1 MTMTMTGVGRAR
13 RKTSLKASKQSG
25 VALLQV
31 LLISLVISLLAI
43 RFTQT
48 ARDQIA
54 IAEQFNGRVQAQFT
68 AYSAKNAAIFAV
80 LSDRIT
86 PVAVTGQGSDLV
98 LQIKNELG
106 RHGDPVTFEKGVT
119 IALQDLNGLLPQ
131 RFPLH
136 PLWPKVLVGLGLT
149 EQQAKQR
156 LGVWSDFQDGDID
169 AWIPGDKEPLTLPTG
184 QAYLNGFA
192 QTDLPLRWVFAD
204 QPELTKT
211 LLSISDINAPY
222 ALNMGNAARPLLRA
236 LFESDATAAIISD
249 RGLSEM
255 FVEQLLPM
263 AMVDEFNP
271 PTSVR
276 NSSRLQIKTSVVQEQ
291 GSWTET
297 VTLYLTPFLDPP
309 YRILIAK

>member
-1 MTMTMTGVGRAR
+1 MTMTGVGRAR

-48 ARDQIA
+48 ARDQIV
-54 IAEQFNGRVQAQFT
+54 IADQFNGRVQAQFT
-68 AYSAKNAAIFAV
+68 AYSAKSAAIFAV

-86 PVAVTGQGSDLV
+86 PMTVMGQGSDLV
-98 LQIKNELG
+98 LQIKNKLG
-106 RHGDPVTFEKGVT
+106 RYGDSVTFDNGVA

-131 RFPLH
+131 RYPYH

-156 LGVWSDFQDGDID
+156 LGVWADFQDADID
-169 AWIPGDKEPLTLPTG
+169 AWIAGDKEPLTLPAG

-192 QTDLPLRWVFAD
+192 QTDLPLRWVFTD
-204 QPELTKT
+204 QPALTKT

-222 ALNMGNAARPLLRA
+222 TLNMGNAPRPLLRA
-236 LFESDATAAIISD
+236 LFESDATAAMISD
-249 RGLSEM
+249 RALSEV
-255 FVEQLLPM
+255 FVKQLLPM

-276 NSSRLQIKTSVVQEQ
+276 NSSHLQIKTSVTQEQ
-291 GSWTET
+291 ASWTET

-309 YRILIAK
+309 YSILVAK

>member
-1 MTMTMTGVGRAR
+1 MTMTGAGRAH
-13 RKTSLKASKQSG
+13 RKTSLKAAKQSG

-48 ARDQIA
+48 ARDQIT

-68 AYSAKNAAIFAV
+68 AYSAKSAAIFAA

-86 PVAVTGQGSDLV
+86 PVTVTGQGSDLV
-98 LQIKNELG
+98 LQIKNNLG
-106 RHGDPVTFEKGVT
+106 RHGDPVTFDNGVT

-131 RFPLH
+131 RYPYH
-136 PLWPKVLVGLGLT
+136 PLWPKALVGLGLT

-156 LGVWSDFQDGDID
+156 LGIWSDFQDADID
-169 AWIPGDKEPLTLPTG
+169 AWIPGEKEPLTLPAG

-211 LLSISDINAPY
+211 LLSISDINTPY
-222 ALNMGNAARPLLRA
+222 ALNMGNAPRPLLQA
-236 LFESDATAAIISD
+236 LFSDTSATMMSD
-249 RGLSEM
+249 RGLSEV
-255 FVEQLLPM
+255 FVEQLLSM
-263 AMVDEFNP
+263 AIVDEFNL
-271 PTSVR
+271 PTSVI
-276 NSSRLQIKTSVVQEQ
+276 NSSHLQIKTSVVQEQ
-291 GSWTET
+291 ASWTET
-297 VTLYLTPFLDPP
+297 ATLYLTPFLDPP
-309 YRILIAK
+309 YRILVAK

>member
-1 MTMTMTGVGRAR
+1 MTMTGVGRPR
-13 RKTSLKASKQSG
+13 RKRSLKATKQSG

-68 AYSAKNAAIFAV
+68 AYSAKSAAIFAV

-86 PVAVTGQGSDLV
+86 PMMVTGQGSDLV
-98 LQIKNELG
+98 LQVKNQLG
-106 RHGDPVTFEKGVT
+106 RYGDPVTFDNGVT

-131 RFPLH
+131 RFPYH
-136 PLWPKVLVGLGLT
+136 PLWPRALVGLGLT
-149 EQQAKQR
+149 EQQAKQA
-156 LGVWSDFQDGDID
+156 LGVWSDFQDADID
-169 AWIPGDKEPLTLPTG
+169 AWIPGDKEPLTLPAG

-192 QTDLPLRWVFAD
+192 QTDLPLRWVFKD
-204 QPELTKT
+204 QPELIKT
-211 LLSISDINAPY
+211 LLGISDINAPY
-222 ALNMGNAARPLLRA
+222 TLNVGNAPRPLMQA
-236 LFESDATAAIISD
+236 LFSDASEAIISD
-249 RGLSEM
+249 RDLSPE
-255 FVEQLLPM
+255 FVKQLLPT

-271 PTSVR
+271 PISDR
-276 NSSRLQIKTSVVQEQ
+276 NSSHLQIKTSVNQEQ
-291 GSWTET
+291 ASWTET

-309 YRILIAK
+309 YSILVAK

>member
-1 MTMTMTGVGRAR
+1 MTMTGVGRPR
-13 RKTSLKASKQSG
+13 RKRSLKATKQSG

-68 AYSAKNAAIFAV
+68 AYSTKSAAIFAV

-86 PVAVTGQGSDLV
+86 PVTVTGPGAGLV
-98 LQIKNELG
+98 LQIKNKLG
-106 RHGDPVTFEKGVT
+106 RHGDPMTFDNGVT

-131 RFPLH
+131 RYPYH

-149 EQQAKQR
+149 EQQATQR
-156 LGVWSDFQDGDID
+156 LGVWSDFQDADID
-169 AWIPGDKEPLTLPTG
+169 AWIPGEKEPLTLPTG

-204 QPELTKT
+204 QPELSEI
-211 LLSISDINAPY
+211 LLSISDINTPY
-222 ALNMGNAARPLLRA
+222 ALNMGNAPRPLLQA
-236 LFESDATAAIISD
+236 LFPDTSATMIND
-249 RGLSEM
+249 RGSSEG
-255 FVEQLLPM
+255 FVKQLLST
-263 AMVDEFNP
+263 AIVDEFNL
-271 PTSVR
+271 PTSAR
-276 NSSRLQIKTSVVQEQ
+276 NSSHLQIKTSLVQEQ
-291 GSWTET
+291 TSWTET

-309 YRILIAK
+309 YRILVAK

>member
-1 MTMTMTGVGRAR
+1 MTMTGVGRAR

-48 ARDQIA
+48 ARDQIV
-54 IAEQFNGRVQAQFT
+54 IADQFNGRVQAQFT
-68 AYSAKNAAIFAV
+68 AYSAKSAAIFAV

-86 PVAVTGQGSDLV
+86 PMTVMGQGSDLV
-98 LQIKNELG
+98 LQIKNKLG
-106 RHGDPVTFEKGVT
+106 RYGDSVTFDNGVA

-131 RFPLH
+131 RYPYH

-156 LGVWSDFQDGDID
+156 LGVWADFQDADID
-169 AWIPGDKEPLTLPTG
+169 AWIAGDKEPLTLPAG

-192 QTDLPLRWVFAD
+192 QTDLPLRWVFTD
-204 QPELTKT
+204 QPALTKT

-222 ALNMGNAARPLLRA
+222 TLNMGNAPRPLLQA
-236 LFESDATAAIISD
+236 LFEPDTSAALTHD
-249 RGLSEM
+249 RSLSEV
-255 FVEQLLPM
+255 FVRQLLPM

-276 NSSRLQIKTSVVQEQ
+276 NSSHLQIKTSVTQEQ
-291 GSWTET
+291 ASWTET

-309 YRILIAK
+309 YSILVAK

>member
-1 MTMTMTGVGRAR
+1 MTMTGVGRAR
-13 RKTSLKASKQSG
+13 RKTSLKAAKQSG

-48 ARDQIA
+48 ARDQIT
-54 IAEQFNGRVQAQFT
+54 IAEQFNGRVQAQLT
-68 AYSAKNAAIFAV
+68 AYSAKSAAIFAV
-80 LSDRIT
+80 LSDRLT
-86 PVAVTGQGSDLV
+86 PMTFTGQGSDLV
-98 LQIKNELG
+98 LQIKNKLG
-106 RHGDPVTFEKGVT
+106 RHGDPVNFDNGVT

-131 RFPLH
+131 RFPYH
-136 PLWPKVLVGLGLT
+136 PLWPKALVGLGLT
-149 EQQAKQR
+149 EQQAKQA
-156 LGVWSDFQDGDID
+156 LGVWSDFQDADID
-169 AWIPGDKEPLTLPTG
+169 AWIPGDKEPLTLPAG

-211 LLSISDINAPY
+211 LLRISDINTPY
-222 ALNMGNAARPLLRA
+222 TLNMGNAPRPLLQA
-236 LFESDATAAIISD
+236 LFESDATAAMISD
-249 RGLSEM
+249 RALSEV

-276 NSSRLQIKTSVVQEQ
+276 NSSHLQIKTSVTQEQ
-291 GSWTET
+291 ASWSET
-297 VTLYLTPFLDPP
+297 ATLYLTPFLDPP
-309 YRILIAK
+309 YRILVAK

>member
-1 MTMTMTGVGRAR
+1 MTMTGVGRAH
-13 RKTSLKASKQSG
+13 RKTSLKAAKQSG

-48 ARDQIA
+48 ARDQIT
-54 IAEQFNGRVQAQFT
+54 IAGQFNGRVQAQFT
-68 AYSAKNAAIFAV
+68 AYSAKSAAIFAA

-86 PVAVTGQGSDLV
+86 PVTVTGQGAGLV
-98 LQIKNELG
+98 LQIKNKLG
-106 RHGDPVTFEKGVT
+106 RHGDPVTFDNGVT

-131 RFPLH
+131 RYPYH
-136 PLWPKVLVGLGLT
+136 PLWPKALVGLGLT

-156 LGVWSDFQDGDID
+156 LGIWSDFQDADID
-169 AWIPGDKEPLTLPTG
+169 AWIPGEKEPLTLPAG

-204 QPELTKT
+204 QPDLTKT
-211 LLSISDINAPY
+211 LLSISDINTPY
-222 ALNMGNAARPLLRA
+222 ALNMGNAPRPLLQA
-236 LFESDATAAIISD
+236 LFESDATAAMISD
-249 RGLSEM
+249 RALSEV
-255 FVEQLLPM
+255 FVKQLLPM

-276 NSSRLQIKTSVVQEQ
+276 NSSHLQIKTSVVQEQ
-291 GSWTET
+291 ASWTET
-297 VTLYLTPFLDPP
+297 ATLYLTPFLDPP
-309 YRILIAK
+309 YRILVAK

>member
-1 MTMTMTGVGRAR
+1 MTMTGAGRAH
-13 RKTSLKASKQSG
+13 RKTSLKAAKQSG

-48 ARDQIA
+48 ARDQIT

-68 AYSAKNAAIFAV
+68 AYSAKSAAIFAV

-86 PVAVTGQGSDLV
+86 PVTVTGQGAGLV
-98 LQIKNELG
+98 LQIKNKLG
-106 RHGDPVTFEKGVT
+106 RHGDPVTFDNGVT

-131 RFPLH
+131 RYPYH

-156 LGVWSDFQDGDID
+156 LGIWSDFQDADID
-169 AWIPGDKEPLTLPTG
+169 AWIPGEKEPPTLPAG

-192 QTDLPLRWVFAD
+192 QTDLPLRWVFAV

-211 LLSISDINAPY
+211 LLSISDINTPY
-222 ALNMGNAARPLLRA
+222 ALNMGNAPRPLLQA
-236 LFESDATAAIISD
+236 LFESDTSATIISD
-249 RGLSEM
+249 RGLSEV
-255 FVEQLLPM
+255 FIEQLLSM
-263 AMVDEFNP
+263 AIVDEFNL

-276 NSSRLQIKTSVVQEQ
+276 NSSHLQIKTLVVQEQ
-291 GSWTET
+291 ASWTET
-297 VTLYLTPFLDPP
+297 ATLYLTPFLDPP
-309 YRILIAK
+309 YRILVAK